1 MQDGEIQRELLKET
15 RTAKKALEV
24 AMNIEIGIQN
34 QLKISGTSIPNTTNE
49 ISSQS
54 INSVVFKDR
63 GIELEHRQTNLS
75 NLRFAQIVAMA
86 GLLLIDKIALLVENL
101 AKIVGSLITMQKFVA
116 NQNNLVN
123 QNLE

>member
-1 MQDGEIQRELLKET
+1 M
-15 RTAKKALEV
+15 
-24 AMNIEIGIQN
+24 
-34 QLKISGTSIPNTTNE
+34 
-49 ISSQS
+49 
-54 INSVVFKDR
+54 FKDR

-101 AKIVGSLITMQKFVA
+101 VKIVESPITLQKFVA